1 MTNKRN
7 FLIKESLKRKLLSKW
22 FLGINIIL
30 FLLIM
35 ISFNIDSIITFFGG
49 DFKEEKTVIVSD
61 NANIYA
67 DFKEEFSRISEV
79 SVTDYQILKSNETIE
94 KLKKIA
100 SNDKNT
106 IIVEINPSNDN
117 IIEAN
122 YYSLQGISTLNQN
135 IISSSLNN
143 AKKKLALKK
152 FGITEDKLS
161 KIEKNVQFES
171 IILSKQAVNENKDI
185 SAAITVIVFVIPSF
199 FLITT
204 LVQLIGSEINEEK
217 TTKSMEIIISNVPAK
232 DHLLSKIIACTI
244 FTFLQIVLLLLFVLI
259 ASLIHPHQVG
269 TLTSSTT
276 QGFATSILSN
286 LITDSFLMMVE
297 RIAPILIISLIITF
311 ITYALLA
318 GVLASMT
325 TNIDDFQQLQMPL
338 MMVISAS
345 FYLSLLAALF
355 EGSFFIKVMAFIP
368 LISFMVSPTL
378 FILGQISFISVLISV
393 ILEFIFLLLVYHY
406 GIKIYRVGILNYSG
420 EHLWRKIIKAIKTNE
435 KY

>member
-7 FLIKESLKRKLLSKW
+7 FLIKESLKRKIFSKW

-35 ISFNIDSIITFFGG
+35 ISFNIDSIITIFGG
-49 DFKEEKTVIVSD
+49 DFKEEKTVIILD
-61 NANIYA
+61 KANIYN
-67 DFKEEFSRISEV
+67 DFKEEFLRISEV
-79 SVTDYQILKSNETIE
+79 SVTDYQLLESNDTIE
-94 KLKKIA
+94 ELKKIA

-106 IIVEINPSNDN
+106 IIVEIYPSNDN
-117 IIEAN
+117 FIEAN

-143 AKKKLALKK
+143 AKKKIALKK
-152 FGITEDKLS
+152 FGITEERLNQ
-161 KIEKNVQFES
+161 IEKNVQFKS
-171 IILSKQAVNENKDI
+171 VILSEHTVNENKDA
-185 SAAITVIVFVIPSF
+185 SAAITVIIFVIPSF

-232 DHLLSKIIACTI
+232 DHLVSKIISCTL
-244 FTFLQIVLLLLFVLI
+244 FTFLQIILLLLFVLI

-276 QGFATSILSN
+276 HGFVASILN
-286 LITDSFLMMVE
+286 DLITDSLIIMAKKV
-297 RIAPILIISLIITF
+297 APILIISLIITF
-311 ITYALLA
+311 ITYALLS

-338 MMVISAS
+338 MMIISIS

-355 EGSFFIKVMAFIP
+355 EGSFFIKIMSFVP

-378 FILGQISFISVLISV
+378 FILGQISFLSVIISV
-393 ILEFIFLLLVYHY
+393 ILECLFLIIVYHY

-420 EHLWRKIIKAIKTNE
+420 EHLWRKIIKALKTNE